1 MAKRSARFRQQAG
14 NGVETLL
21 GELELEIMQVIWAR
35 QRVTVREVLEV
46 LTERRPLAYTTVMT
60 VMTRLMDKGI
70 LRQHR
75 QDRTYEYEAIYT
87 SEELTTKAVGQ
98 TIRSLLESFGPLA
111 ITEFIHQIGQVDP
124 DELQR
129 LAKLAQEATENDSL

>member
-1 MAKRSARFRQQAG
+1 MAKRGTRLNQQAG
-14 NGVETLL
+14 KGVEKVL
-21 GELELEIMQVIWAR
+21 GELELEIMQIIWAR
-35 QRVTVREVLEV
+35 QRVTVRDVLEV
-46 LTERRPLAYTTVMT
+46 LTEKRPLAYTTVMT
-60 VMTRLMDKGI
+60 VMTRLVDKGI

-75 QDRTYEYEAIYT
+75 QDRTYEYEANCT
-87 SEELTTKAVGQ
+87 PEELTTKAVGQ

-129 LAKLAQEATENDSL
+129 LAKLAQEATEHDSL

>member
-1 MAKRSARFRQQAG
+1 MAKQSTRLTQRAG
-14 NGVETLL
+14 NGIERLL
-21 GELELEIMQVIWAR
+21 GELELEIMQIIWAR
-35 QRVTVREVLEV
+35 QRVTVRDVLEA
-46 LTERRPLAYTTVMT
+46 LTEKRPLAYTTVMT
-60 VMTRLMDKGI
+60 VMTRLVDKGI

-87 SEELTTKAVGQ
+87 QEELTTKAVGQ

-111 ITEFIHQIGQVDP
+111 VTEFIHQVGQVNP

-129 LAKLAQEATENDSL
+129 LAKLAQEGTAHDPL

>member
-1 MAKRSARFRQQAG
+1 MAKRSILHTQPTD
-14 NGVETLL
+14 NGVERLL

-46 LTERRPLAYTTVMT
+46 LTEQRPLAYTTVMT
-60 VMTRLMDKGI
+60 VMTRLVDKGI

-129 LAKLAQEATENDSL
+129 LAKLAQEATENDSI

>member
-1 MAKRSARFRQQAG
+1 MAKRSTRYTQHTG
-14 NGVETLL
+14 NGVERLL
-21 GELELEIMQVIWAR
+21 GELEMEIMQVIWAR
-35 QRVTVREVLEV
+35 QCVTVREVLEV

-111 ITEFIHQIGQVDP
+111 ITEFIHQVGQVDP

-129 LAKLAQEATENDSL
+129 LAKLAQEATENDSI